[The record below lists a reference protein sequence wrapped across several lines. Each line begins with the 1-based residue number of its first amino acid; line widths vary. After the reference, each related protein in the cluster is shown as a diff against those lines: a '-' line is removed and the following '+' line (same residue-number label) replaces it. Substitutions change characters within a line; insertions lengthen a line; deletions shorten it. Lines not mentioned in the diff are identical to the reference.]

1 MFILSVTSHKC
12 VKKHVLWAEDDVISA
27 ESTIFAADFLTSSA
41 DFQRKIMF
49 RVEITVKGQSR
60 IVLTKIVLHD

>member
-27 ESTIFAADFLTSSA
+27 ESTIFVADFLTSSA
-41 DFQRKIMF
+41 DFQRKSN
-49 RVEITVKGQSR
+49 VPG
-60 IVLTKIVLHD
+60 